1 MKPSIPESRA
11 RCFPLPD
18 LLSWWDHTRR
28 PLPWRKD
35 RSPWRTWVSEV
46 MLQQTR
52 VAAVIP
58 YFQSFMDLFPDPA
71 RLAAADSNLLMKT
84 WEGLGYYRRV
94 VHLQRAA
101 ARVVTEHA
109 GEIPKDPRAFAALPG
124 AGPYITAAVMS
135 IAFGHALPAVDGNVL
150 RVIARYRGSF
160 NDIGEPRERRRVERM
175 LHRVI
180 PADRPGDFNEALM
193 ELGAMVCLPRRANC
207 AACPLAS
214 ACRSHSLGLTTVLP
228 IRSRR
233 ASIPEREV
241 AVALVCNGDRI
252 LVRRR
257 PPGHLGGLWE
267 FPGGRLRSGE
277 TPQAAIQRKC
287 HEELNMSVRVGEV
300 ITAVRHAYTHFRIHM
315 QVFRAVCSSRPPV
328 ETDNLRWILPA
339 QLEDLPLPG
348 ANRKSLPAILAL
360 AWGRTTTV

>member
-1 MKPSIPESRA
+1 MKAANPESRA
-11 RCFPLPD
+11 RCFPLAD
-18 LLSWWDHTRR
+18 LLSWWDRARR

-52 VAAVIP
+52 VTAVIP
-58 YFQSFMDLFPDPA
+58 YFRRFMDLFPDPA

-84 WEGLGYYRRV
+84 WEGLGYYRRA

-101 ARVVTEHA
+101 ARVVRENA
-109 GEIPKDPRAFAALPG
+109 GEIPRDPRAFAALPG

-160 NDIGEPRERRRVERM
+160 DNISEPRQRRRVERM
-175 LHRVI
+175 LRRVI

-193 ELGAMVCLPRRANC
+193 ELGAMECLPRRANC
-207 AACPLAS
+207 SACPLAP
-214 ACRSHSLGLTTVLP
+214 ACRSHDLGLTNLLP

-233 ASIPEREV
+233 ASPPEWEV
-241 AVALVCNGDRI
+241 AVALVFHGDRM

-267 FPGGRLRSGE
+267 FPGGRQHTGE

-287 HEELNMSVRVGEV
+287 HEELNIAVEVGET
-300 ITAVRHAYTHFRIHM
+300 ITTVHHAYTHFRIRM
-315 QVFRAVCSSRPPV
+315 QVFRAICRSQPPG

-339 QLEDLPLPG
+339 QLQDLPLPG
-348 ANRKSLPAILAL
+348 ANRKALPAILAGDGL
-360 AWGRTTTV
+360 